1 MKLPNIK
8 YSPKELFSFKDSSR
22 TEKAKKNI
30 ILLFII
36 SLFNFIAIMALVPV
50 SLDYLGKVEYGIW
63 LTLHS
68 ILMWLV
74 NLDFGLGNGLR
85 NKLAEA
91 FALNDIKLARTYV
104 STAYAIFSAGLLLV
118 VIVYFI
124 IHPFINWTALLN
136 APAEYFHS
144 INKLVLFV
152 FVLFCMQFLLR
163 LLTSI
168 INADQ
173 RPAVNGAIS
182 LSINGLTL
190 LAVMGLSHFYEQSL
204 LAYGILSGA
213 VPVIV
218 LVTFSI
224 VMFYNM
230 YRAIA
235 PGIKFVDLQ
244 YSSALIKLGMQFFVI
259 QIAALIIFTT
269 GNIIIT
275 QLFGPAQVTIY
286 NVAYKYFY
294 IAPMVFN
301 VIIAPFWSAFT
312 EAYVKQE
319 YDWIKVMIKKLIYIW
334 AGLSFIVVLMIVF
347 SDVAYKLWVG
357 KEIEVP
363 FLLSLFSGIFVI
375 TANWNNIF
383 VYFLNGVG
391 KIRLQFY
398 NAIITAIM
406 NIPLSIFFAKY
417 MNMGISGVMLSTIIC
432 ISFGS
437 VWAPVQYLKIINNKA
452 TGIWNK

>member
-8 YSPKELFSFKDSSR
+8 YTPKELFNFKDSSR
-22 TEKAKKNI
+22 SEKAKKNI
-30 ILLFII
+30 ILLFI
-36 SLFNFIAIMALVPV
+36 LNFFNFVAIMALVPV
-50 SLDYLGKVEYGIW
+50 SLGYLGEVEYGIW

-91 FALNDIKLARTYV
+91 FAISDIRLARSYV
-104 STAYAIFSAGLLLV
+104 STAYAIFSAGLFLIIIIYL
-118 VIVYFI
+118 IV
-124 IHPFINWTALLN
+124 HPLINWTVLLN
-136 APAEYFHS
+136 APEEYFYS
-144 INKLVLFV
+144 LNKLVLFV
-152 FVLFCMQFLLR
+152 FVLFCLHFLLR

-190 LAVMGLSHFYEQSL
+190 LSVIGLSNVYDRSL
-204 LAYGILSGA
+204 LAYGLLSGG

-218 LVTFSI
+218 LLIFSAI
-224 VMFYNM
+224 MFSKIYKS
-230 YRAIA
+230 IA
-235 PGIKFVDLQ
+235 PAIRFVDLKF
-244 YSSALIKLGMQFFVI
+244 SSALIKLGMQFFVI

-275 QLFGPAQVTIY
+275 QLFGPAQVTVY

-294 IAPMVFN
+294 LAPMVFN
-301 VIIAPFWSAFT
+301 VIITPFWSAFT
-312 EAYVKQE
+312 EAYVKME
-319 YDWIKVMIKKLIYIW
+319 YDWIRQMMKKLMFIW
-334 AGLSFIVVLMIVF
+334 GAVSIIVVIMIIF
-347 SDVAYKLWVG
+347 SNYAYYLWVG

-363 FLLSLFSGIFVI
+363 FLLSVLSGIFVI

-398 NAIITAIM
+398 NSIITAVI
-406 NIPLSIFFAKY
+406 NIPLSVFFAKY
-417 MNMGISGVMLSTIIC
+417 LNMGISGVMLSTIIC
-432 ISFGS
+432 IIFGS
-437 VWAPVQYLKIINNKA
+437 VWAPVQYLKIINNRA
-452 TGIWNK
+452 EGIWNK

>member
-1 MKLPNIK
+1 LKLPNIK

-22 TEKAKKNI
+22 SEKAKKNI
-30 ILLFII
+30 ILLFI
-36 SLFNFIAIMALVPV
+36 LNFFNFVAIMALVPV
-50 SLDYLGKVEYGIW
+50 SISYLGEVEYGIW

-91 FALNDIKLARTYV
+91 FALSDIKLARSYV
-104 STAYAIFSAGLLLV
+104 STAYAIFSAGLFLV
-118 VIVYFI
+118 VILYII
-124 IHPFINWTALLN
+124 IHPLINWTVLLN
-136 APAEYFHS
+136 APEEYFYS
-144 INKLVLFV
+144 LNKLVLIV
-152 FVLFCMQFLLR
+152 FILFCLHFLLR
-163 LLTSI
+163 LLSSI

-190 LAVMGLSHFYEQSL
+190 LSVIGLSQIYDRSL
-204 LAYGILSGA
+204 LAYGILAGF
-213 VPVIV
+213 VPVLV
-218 LVTFSI
+218 LLVFSI
-224 VMFYNM
+224 IMFAKM
-230 YRAIA
+230 FKAIS
-235 PGIKFVDLQ
+235 PRIKFVDLK
-244 YSSALIKLGMQFFVI
+244 YSSDLIKLGMQFFII

-275 QLFGPAQVTIY
+275 QLFGPAHVTVY

-294 IAPMVFN
+294 LAPMVFN

-319 YDWIKVMIKKLIYIW
+319 YDWIKSMMKKLTFIW
-334 AGLSFIVVLMIVF
+334 AGLSFFVILMIVF
-347 SDVAYKLWVG
+347 SDLAYRLWVG
-357 KEIEVP
+357 EDIEVP
-363 FLLSLFSGIFVI
+363 FLLSLLAGLFVI
-375 TANWNNIF
+375 TVNWNNMF

-391 KIRLQFY
+391 KVRLQFY
-398 NAIITAIM
+398 NAIITAII

-417 MNMGISGVMLSTIIC
+417 LNMGISGVMLSTIVC
-432 ISFGS
+432 IIFGS
-437 VWAPVQYLKIINNKA
+437 AWAPIQYLKIINNKA
-452 TGIWNK
+452 EGIWNK

>member
-1 MKLPNIK
+1 
-8 YSPKELFSFKDSSR
+8 
-22 TEKAKKNI
+22 
-30 ILLFII
+30 
-36 SLFNFIAIMALVPV
+36 MALVPV

-91 FALNDIKLARTYV
+91 FAISNIKLARTYV

-118 VIVYFI
+118 VIIYFI
-124 IHPFINWTALLN
+124 IHPFINWTVLLN
-136 APAEYFHS
+136 APEEYFYS
-144 INKLVLFV
+144 VNKLVLFV
-152 FVLFCMQFLLR
+152 FVLFCLHFLLR
-163 LLTSI
+163 LITSI

-190 LAVMGLSHFYEQSL
+190 IAVIGLSHLYEQSL
-204 LAYGILSGA
+204 FAYGILSGA

-218 LVTFSI
+218 LLVFST
-224 VMFYNM
+224 VMFLKM
-230 YRAIA
+230 YREIA
-235 PGIKFVDLQ
+235 PSIKFVDLK

-294 IAPMVFN
+294 LAPMVFN
-301 VIIAPFWSAFT
+301 VIITPFWSAFT
-312 EAYVKQE
+312 DAYVKQE
-319 YDWIKVMIKKLIYIW
+319 YDWIKAMMKKLIYIW
-334 AGLSFIVVLMIVF
+334 AGLSFIVILMIVF
-347 SDVAYKLWVG
+347 SDLAYRLWVG
-357 KEIEVP
+357 KNVEVP
-363 FLLSLFSGIFVI
+363 FLLSLLSGIFVI

-391 KIRLQFY
+391 KVRLQFY
-398 NAIITAIM
+398 NAIITAII

-417 MNMGISGVMLSTIIC
+417 LDMGISGIMLSTIVC
-432 ISFGS
+432 IVFGA
-437 VWAPVQYLKIINNKA
+437 VWAPMQYHKIINNKA

>member
-1 MKLPNIK
+1 M
-8 YSPKELFSFKDSSR
+8 
-22 TEKAKKNI
+22 
-30 ILLFII
+30 
-36 SLFNFIAIMALVPV
+36 
-50 SLDYLGKVEYGIW
+50 
-63 LTLHS
+63 
-68 ILMWLV
+68 
-74 NLDFGLGNGLR
+74 
-85 NKLAEA
+85 
-91 FALNDIKLARTYV
+91 
-104 STAYAIFSAGLLLV
+104 
-118 VIVYFI
+118 
-124 IHPFINWTALLN
+124 
-136 APAEYFHS
+136 
-144 INKLVLFV
+144 
-152 FVLFCMQFLLR
+152 R

-168 INADQ
+168 LHADQ

-190 LAVMGLSHFYEQSL
+190 LAIIGLSYAYDRSL
-204 LAYGILSGA
+204 FIYGMLSGF
-213 VPVIV
+213 VPV
-218 LVTFSI
+218 LVFLSASVI
-224 VMFYNM
+224 MFTTL
-230 YRAIA
+230 YRKIS
-235 PGIKFVDLQ
+235 PNFKYVNLK
-244 YSSALIKLGMQFFVI
+244 YSSALIKLGMQFFII

-269 GNIIIT
+269 GNIIII
-275 QLFGPAQVTIY
+275 QLYGPAQVTIY

-319 YDWIKVMIKKLIYIW
+319 YDWIKGMIRKLVFIW
-334 AGLSFIVVLMIVF
+334 AGLSVIVVLMIVF
-347 SDVAYKLWVG
+347 SDLAYALWVG
-357 KEIEVP
+357 RDIEVP
-363 FLLSLFSGIFVI
+363 FLLSLLTGIFVI

-417 MNMGISGVMLSTIIC
+417 MNLGISGVMLSTIIC

-452 TGIWNK
+452 AGIWNK